1 MRISRIGDLYFL
13 FYFNK
18 GGTVMEI
25 TLYRNLSESI
35 VVEKNLKEMF
45 PTRAVMKEECSVLT
59 PSLVLLLK
67 GDMVKTNYCYIPSF
81 GRYYYTTVTVLDND
95 RCRIDCKVDVLMT
108 YKEHIKLTKQNVVR
122 QEKQFNM
129 YLEDS
134 NMQVLSKTI
143 RQTLNFKNGYKLQNG
158 ILNDSYCYVLN
169 TL

>member
-1 MRISRIGDLYFL
+1 
-13 FYFNK
+13 
-18 GGTVMEI
+18 MEI

-35 VVEKNLKEMF
+35 VVNKNILEMF

-59 PSLVLLLK
+59 PSLVLLLQ
-67 GDMVKTNYCYIPSF
+67 GDMVKTNYCHIPSF
-81 GRYYYTTVTVLDND
+81 GRYYYTTVTVLDNE

-158 ILNDSYCYVLN
+158 ILSNSYCYVLN